1 MSCCFVMMIR
11 VADISTHDFLGR
23 ENLLTKSWRLLGSTA
38 GGAEALLLAVVLKLM
53 AAEFGATGSVFS

>member
-1 MSCCFVMMIR
+1 MMIG

-38 GGAEALLLAVVLKLM
+38 GGAETFLLAVALRLM
-53 AAEFGATGSVFS
+53 AADFGTTGSDFS